1 MVDIKKKY
9 IILGAVAVL
18 AISFLSFTSAKI
30 SQAKNLFSKLKF
42 SFAGVG
48 KVGIAPPAGIWLDI
62 DLVISNPTAEDFYIS
77 SGGAIVPKVLTI
89 YNKNELFGFASIDNL
104 YSLEIKSGGRAY
116 LKNIRVNLDTFSV
129 GSAFFDLYQK
139 YGTANLKGYTDILKN
154 MIFEIDIEAFGQ
166 TFTLKQS
173 FS

>member
-1 MVDIKKKY
+1 M
-9 IILGAVAVL
+9 
-18 AISFLSFTSAKI
+18 
-30 SQAKNLFSKLKF
+30 
-42 SFAGVG
+42 
-48 KVGIAPPAGIWLDI
+48 
-62 DLVISNPTAEDFYIS
+62 
-77 SGGAIVPKVLTI
+77 
-89 YNKNELFGFASIDNL
+89 
-104 YSLEIKSGGRAY
+104 
-116 LKNIRVNLDTFSV
+116 KNIRVNLDTFSV